1 MSGRHRQTDTFVR
14 PLSARVTVT
23 RPPSGPE
30 VVTQPP
36 PGAQEKYLYLSR
48 SLPYL
53 AVSVT
58 VAFLAAFTSQ
68 ILFEINSGIWE
79 FAIFTFVGTLAF
91 AMSMPLGFTGRG
103 FDRDRHQKLVRS
115 WRPRR
120 YPSVDIFLPICG
132 EPIEML
138 RNAWTAVAALAEA
151 YPGMALPYVLDDGAD
166 PQARELAIGLGLGY
180 VVRPNRGEHM
190 KSGNLR
196 HAFAHP
202 RRVLR
207 RLRR

>member
-1 MSGRHRQTDTFVR
+1 
-14 PLSARVTVT
+14 
-23 RPPSGPE
+23 
-30 VVTQPP
+30 
-36 PGAQEKYLYLSR
+36 
-48 SLPYL
+48 
-53 AVSVT
+53 
-58 VAFLAAFTSQ
+58 
-68 ILFEINSGIWE
+68 
-79 FAIFTFVGTLAF
+79 
-91 AMSMPLGFTGRG
+91 
-103 FDRDRHQKLVRS
+103 VRS